1 MTRLDSCTLDVV
13 RVFLFVLL
21 FLLAGCPHF
30 VRPEFPHTDANVL
43 LRAHDSMRAR
53 VTSLRAEARV
63 DQRGHDGR
71 IRGTVL
77 MFVERPN
84 HVRFDAM
91 TQFGPAAILTSDGE
105 TFSLTDLR
113 ENRFLVG
120 PTCPI
125 NIARLIGIPL
135 SGDDIGRMLLGGPPT
150 LPHATATLT
159 LTDDNLYRITE
170 RAPDGSWQEMDYT
183 IREVDAHAQPL
194 EQRLRLMRAE
204 SHDASG
210 ATVFKVL
217 YDDYRV
223 LPLGEMGVA
232 MPFEV
237 KFFDMRRDS
246 DVVIRFESID
256 LNVTVPE
263 GAFQQTPP
271 PAVSVEEVSCE

>member
-1 MTRLDSCTLDVV
+1 
-13 RVFLFVLL
+13 
-21 FLLAGCPHF
+21 
-30 VRPEFPHTDANVL
+30 
-43 LRAHDSMRAR
+43 
-53 VTSLRAEARV
+53 
-63 DQRGHDGR
+63 
-71 IRGTVL
+71 
-77 MFVERPN
+77 MFVERPDR
-84 HVRFDAM
+84 VRFDAM

-135 SGDDIGRMLLGGPPT
+135 SGEDIGRMLLGGPPM
-150 LPHATATLT
+150 LPNATATLAM
-159 LTDDNLYRITE
+159 TDDGLYRVTLQ
-170 RAPDGSWQEMDYT
+170 ASDGVRQEMDYT
-183 IREVDAHAQPL
+183 IREVDEHVPPV
-194 EQRLRLMRAE
+194 EQRLRLVRAE
-204 SHDASG
+204 QYNAAG
-210 ATVFKVL
+210 ATNFRVV

-237 KFFDMRRDS
+237 QFFDVRRDT
-246 DVVIRFESID
+246 DVMIRFESID

-263 GAFQQTPP
+263 GAFAQTPP